1 MAVQLHD
8 DRGLISKPIRAF
20 SAIFLSTLVV
30 PLLIWG
36 RGPGQEPTK
45 RDAQAP
51 SMTTGSDYVGS
62 DACISCHARGSRL
75 FWYGSPHESRNI
87 ACVGCHVGHEPETR
101 KLSSDAR
108 FNAPLTDVQTRKQEP
123 ELCLQCHLMRRA
135 QLQRS
140 SHMPYREGKVTCT
153 SCHNP
158 HGSPNPH
165 QLLQATTN
173 ENCYSCHTERRGPFL

>member
-51 SMTTGSDYVGS
+51 SND
-62 DACISCHARGSRL
+62 H
-75 FWYGSPHESRNI
+75 
-87 ACVGCHVGHEPETR
+87 R
-101 KLSSDAR
+101 K
-108 FNAPLTDVQTRKQEP
+108 
-123 ELCLQCHLMRRA
+123 
-135 QLQRS
+135 
-140 SHMPYREGKVTCT
+140 
-153 SCHNP
+153 
-158 HGSPNPH
+158 
-165 QLLQATTN
+165 
-173 ENCYSCHTERRGPFL
+173 

>member
-51 SMTTGSDYVGS
+51 SMTTGGDYVGS
-62 DACISCHARGSRL
+62 DTCITCHADQGKHFQSTIMGKAFAHPRTDLEKLGCEACHGPGRAHVEAGGTKETVAVRFARIPQTPSKKRTMPA
-75 FWYGSPHESRNI
+75 SPATPGEAGYSGMGARTNR
-87 ACVGCHVGHEPETR
+87 ETS
-101 KLSSDAR
+101 LVWVAMSG
-108 FNAPLTDVQTRKQEP
+108 T
-123 ELCLQCHLMRRA
+123 
-135 QLQRS
+135 
-140 SHMPYREGKVTCT
+140 
-153 SCHNP
+153 NP
-158 HGSPNPH
+158 
-165 QLLQATTN
+165 
-173 ENCYSCHTERRGPFL
+173 RRGNFRRTPASTRR

>member
-62 DACISCHARGSRL
+62 DTCITCHADQGKHFQSTIMGKAFAHPRTDLEKLGCEACHGPGRAHRSEEHTSELQSHSDLVCRL
-75 FWYGSPHESRNI
+75 LLEKKNSSPGMS
-87 ACVGCHVGHEPETR
+87 
-101 KLSSDAR
+101 LSVCAED
-108 FNAPLTDVQTRKQEP
+108 LT
-123 ELCLQCHLMRRA
+123 
-135 QLQRS
+135 
-140 SHMPYREGKVTCT
+140 
-153 SCHNP
+153 
-158 HGSPNPH
+158 
-165 QLLQATTN
+165 
-173 ENCYSCHTERRGPFL
+173 